1 VVRIIDEPHAAGFP
15 HPVLVVALGSKGSP
29 GPVSTGKLRL
39 VIITHDRG
47 SCLEFHAREGSYWS
61 LCRFV
66 LKNMIDR
73 LGF

>member
-1 VVRIIDEPHAAGFP
+1 MVGVVDQSHATGFS
-15 HPVLVVALGSKGSP
+15 HPVLVVALGGKASP

-39 VIITHDRG
+39 VIITHDSG
-47 SCLEFHAREGSYWS
+47 SCLEFHAKEGSYWS